1 MAAPKRF
8 LTENYIDFPSETE
21 AELEGEQFNH
31 AKNVLS
37 LGVGLDLSIFHGR
50 GMEYTK

>member
-31 AKNVLS
+31 AKNVLR
-37 LGVGLDLSIFHGR
+37 LGVGSEITLLVGSGR
-50 GMEYTK
+50 E